1 MTARLDSRSL
11 LIALAVAAAPAAST
25 AQVAAAPDGRITVV
39 VLPFTMQASSPARR
53 HAHAPPRTAPWPVRH
68 LGGDCFAARCGSR
81 FAPARPGDGGND
93 GPGNAAPGGD
103 VAAARVG
110 EADTASG
117 AEPAM
122 PVMPAGGS
130 SSETGAGAIAAEL
143 LVEHLLASGRFR
155 VLDAR
160 QLEALQ
166 LERARAD
173 SGRRGARSRGA
184 RRPAAGEIFLLQ
196 GSVTRLG
203 SDESTVGAGAGG
215 GGLLG
220 AIGIRRRESQV
231 GLAARLVDAAT
242 GEVIASESAV
252 GKSRKGKGLLLGGLG
267 AGGGGGVMAGG
278 GGETTALGQAM
289 GRAVR
294 ELGRE
299 ITEAVERRAG
309 ASGAGGSAGAGAK
322 EGAGS

>member
-25 AQVAAAPDGRITVV
+25 AQVASAPDGRITVV
-39 VLPFTMQASSPARR
+39 VLPFTMQASTPLRR
-53 HAHAPPRTAPWPVRH
+53 HAHAPPRPAPWPVRH
-68 LGGDCFAARCGSR
+68 V
-81 FAPARPGDGGND
+81 APS
-93 GPGNAAPGGD
+93 
-103 VAAARVG
+103 RVG
-110 EADTASG
+110 EADAGSG
-117 AEPAM
+117 AEPVM
-122 PVMPAGGS
+122 PVMPTGGAA
-130 SSETGAGAIAAEL
+130 SETGAGAIAAEL

-220 AIGIRRRESQV
+220 AIGIRRRETQV

-299 ITEAVERRAG
+299 ITEAVERRSG
-309 ASGAGGSAGAGAK
+309 ASGAGGGAGAGAK